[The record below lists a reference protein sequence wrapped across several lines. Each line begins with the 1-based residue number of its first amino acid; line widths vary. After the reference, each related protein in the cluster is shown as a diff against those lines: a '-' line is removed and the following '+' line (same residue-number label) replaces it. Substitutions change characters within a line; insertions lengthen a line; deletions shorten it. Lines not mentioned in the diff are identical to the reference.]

1 MEQVLEQP
9 QLVKMAPGA
18 IAKIKELLVEENNP
32 NLKLRMFVSG
42 GGCSGM
48 QYGFTFEEEANED
61 DFNLEFDGITLLIDS
76 MSSQYLHGAEIDY
89 TESLQGSQFSIK
101 NPNAQTTCGCGS
113 SFNPG

>member
-1 MEQVLEQP
+1 MEDLLEHP
-9 QLVKMAPGA
+9 KLVTMNPGA
-18 IAKIKELLVEENNP
+18 IAKIKELIAEENNP

-61 DFNLEFDGITLLIDS
+61 DFDLVFEGIHVLVDS
-76 MSSQYLHGAEIDY
+76 MSSQYLQGAEVDY
-89 TESLQGSQFSIK
+89 TESLQGSSFSIK
-101 NPNAQTTCGCGS
+101 NPQAQTTCGCGS

>member
-1 MEQVLEQP
+1 MEEQLEQP

-18 IAKIKELLVEENNP
+18 IAKIKELIAEENNP

-48 QYGFTFEEEANED
+48 QYGFTFEEEVNED
-61 DFNLEFDGITLLIDS
+61 DFDLEFDGVHVLVDS
-76 MSSQYLHGAEIDY
+76 MSSQYLHGAEVDY

-101 NPNAQTTCGCGS
+101 NPQAQTTCGCGS

>member
-1 MEQVLEQP
+1 MEEVVEQT

-18 IAKIKELLVEENNP
+18 IAKIKELIAEENNP

-48 QYGFTFEEEANED
+48 QYGFTFEEEVNED
-61 DFNLEFDGITLLIDS
+61 DFNLEFDGIHLLIDA
-76 MSSQYLHGAEIDY
+76 MSSQYLQGAEVDY

-101 NPNAQTTCGCGS
+101 NPNAQTSCGCGS
-113 SFNPG
+113 SFSPG

>member
-1 MEQVLEQP
+1 MELQEQKFVTVQP
-9 QLVKMAPGA
+9 NA
-18 IAKIKELLVEENNP
+18 IAKIKELLIEENNP

-48 QYGFTFEEEANED
+48 QYGFTFEEEVAED
-61 DFNLEFDGITLLIDS
+61 DWDFEFDGVHLLIDP
-76 MSSQYLHGAEIDY
+76 MSSQYLQGAEVDY

-101 NPNAQTTCGCGS
+101 NPQAQTTCGCGS

>member
-1 MEQVLEQP
+1 MEEQLEQP
-9 QLVKMAPGA
+9 KLVTMAPGA
-18 IAKIKELLVEENNP
+18 VAKIKELIAEENNP

-48 QYGFTFEEEANED
+48 QYGFTFEESANED
-61 DFNLEFDGITLLIDS
+61 DFDLEFDGIHVLVDS
-76 MSSQYLHGAEIDY
+76 MSSQYLHGAEVDY

-101 NPNAQTTCGCGS
+101 NPQAQTTCGCGS

>member
-1 MEQVLEQP
+1 MELQEQKFVTVQP
-9 QLVKMAPGA
+9 NA
-18 IAKIKELLVEENNP
+18 IAKIKELIAEENNP

-48 QYGFTFEEEANED
+48 QYGFTFEEEVAED
-61 DFNLEFDGITLLIDS
+61 DFNLEFDGIHLLIDA
-76 MSSQYLHGAEIDY
+76 MSSQYLQGAEVDY

-101 NPNAQTTCGCGS
+101 NPQAQTTCGCGS

>member
-1 MEQVLEQP
+1 MEEVLEQP

-61 DFNLEFDGITLLIDS
+61 DFNLEFDGIHLLIDS
-76 MSSQYLHGAEIDY
+76 MSSQYLHGAQIDY

-101 NPNAQTTCGCGS
+101 NPNAQTSCGCGS
-113 SFNPG
+113 SFSPG